1 MQSPPR
7 FIAARAQSES
17 QTQPQSNAV
26 RRGSQEKVV
35 PAQISRQEVIRQTEP
50 VRIGEEEEE
59 GASLDDLL
67 MSNLSPSTELNRA
80 VAFSVAESA
89 LEGDSEDDG
98 IDIDHRI
105 RMLERRMTSE

>member
-7 FIAARAQSES
+7 FIAARAQAE
-17 QTQPQSNAV
+17 NV
-26 RRGSQEKVV
+26 RRSSLEKVV
-35 PAQISRQEVIRQTEP
+35 PAVSRQEVIRQTEP
-50 VRIGEEEEE
+50 VSIGPEE
-59 GASLDDLL
+59 SLEDVL
-67 MSNLSPSTELNRA
+67 SFNLSPSTELNRA